1 MTEYLNCIVA
11 IIFNENHICKS
22 FKMWFLSRFF
32 FEYSTA
38 HISKK
43 CWEQRLKYGGA
54 GVSGEAKV
62 ESVQLVEN
70 MSIKKT
76 KKKQNEY

>member
-1 MTEYLNCIVA
+1 MKITFANPLKCDFSPV
-11 IIFNENHICKS
+11 
-22 FKMWFLSRFF
+22 FF